1 MSCISKTPI
10 IIVISIIYTTLL
22 FSSVGAFISS
32 QHRPITI
39 ISPNNNHNRQIISR
53 NAAYIDENF
62 PHGGSGTTNYNNNNQ
77 QNVNQQ
83 KQQPIKSTNKVKKT
97 KPPTTLP
104 NGGKL
109 TLVGAGP
116 GSPDL
121 LTLSAYK
128 IITDPNNYLI
138 VDRLVSQE
146 ILDLIQGEYK
156 VANKYRGCADIA
168 QEEIYDWCVEG
179 LKDGKHVVRLKI
191 GTFFNILLCFAVV
204 LWRMVY
210 MCYGV
215 YVFNLQYMMIED
227 LTKQS
232 QSN

>member
-22 FSSVGAFISS
+22 FSSVGAFITS
-32 QHRPITI
+32 QHHPITI

-62 PHGGSGTTNYNNNNQ
+62 PHGGSGTTNNNNNNQ

-83 KQQPIKSTNKVKKT
+83 KQQPIKSTTNKVKKT
-97 KPPTTLP
+97 KPPTILP

-121 LTLSAYK
+121 LTLSAHK

-191 GTFFNILLCFAVV
+191 GTFFNIPLCSVV
-204 LWRMVY
+204 AL
-210 MCYGV
+210 CYCV
-215 YVFNLQYMMIED
+215 
-227 LTKQS
+227 
-232 QSN
+232 

>member
-10 IIVISIIYTTLL
+10 IIVISIIYTAIL

-32 QHRPITI
+32 QHHPIKI

-53 NAAYIDENF
+53 NATYIDEII
-62 PHGGSGTTNYNNNNQ
+62 PHGGSGTINNNNNQ

-83 KQQPIKSTNKVKKT
+83 KQQPIKSTTNKVKKT
-97 KPPTTLP
+97 KPPTILP

-121 LTLSAYK
+121 LTLSAHK

-191 GTFFNILLCFAVV
+191 GTFFNIPLCFVVV
-204 LWRMVY
+204 L
-210 MCYGV
+210 CYCVCGNGV
-215 YVFNLQYMMIED
+215 YVFNLQI
-227 LTKQS
+227 
-232 QSN
+232 